1 MLDTHNRRADDAR
14 IETLMTEMAEV
25 RGTVNEVKEILA
37 SFKVMLQIAK
47 ACGVVAAAGTAIV
60 GFYAS
65 LKSIKIL

>member
-1 MLDTHNRRADDAR
+1 MSDTLNRRADDPR
-14 IETLMTEMAEV
+14 IQQLMGEMAEV
-25 RGTVNEVKEILA
+25 KLTVNEVKEILA